1 MAFTRKMLKAMGIED
16 EKIDQII
23 DAHSETVDALK
34 ADRDAYKEDAA
45 KLAAVQKELDELKA
59 KGDDGYKAKYEAEKA
74 AHDALKA
81 DVAAKETKKAKTDA
95 YRELLKGANIDEKR
109 IATILRAEAPTI
121 DKIELDADGK
131 IKNAEQYTE
140 SIKSDWADFI
150 VTQSAKGTNTATPP
164 ANGGAASTKT
174 KEDIL
179 KIKDAG
185 ERQKAIAENP
195 TLFGIDYKGKIING
209 SNQCN

>member
-81 DVAAKETKKAKTDA
+81 DIAAKETKKAKTDA

-164 ANGGAASTKT
+164 ANGGTATTKT
-174 KEDIL
+174 REDIL

-195 TLFGIDYKGKIING
+195 TLFGID
-209 SNQCN
+209 

>member
-1 MAFTRKMLKAMGIED
+1 MGFSRKMLKAMNIEED
-16 EKIDQII
+16 KIDQII

-34 ADRDAYKEDAA
+34 ADRDTYKEDAA

-81 DVAAKETKKAKTDA
+81 DIAAKETKKAKTEA

-131 IKNAEQYTE
+131 IKNAEQYTQN
-140 SIKSDWADFI
+140 IKSDWADFI

-164 ANGGAASTKT
+164 ANGGTATTKT

-195 TLFGIDYKGKIING
+195 TLFGID
-209 SNQCN
+209 

>member
-1 MAFTRKMLKAMGIED
+1 MPPKNRRYYIMGFSRKMLKAMNIEE
-16 EKIDQII
+16 EKIEQII

-81 DVAAKETKKAKTDA
+81 DIAAKETKKAKTDA

-164 ANGGAASTKT
+164 ANGGTATTKT

-195 TLFGIDYKGKIING
+195 TLFGID
-209 SNQCN
+209 

>member
-1 MAFTRKMLKAMGIED
+1 MAFTRKMLKAMGIEE

-45 KLAAVQKELDELKA
+45 KLAAVQKELDALKA

-81 DVAAKETKKAKTDA
+81 DIAVKETKKAKTDA

-164 ANGGAASTKT
+164 ANGGTATTKT

-195 TLFGIDYKGKIING
+195 TLFGID
-209 SNQCN
+209 

>member
-1 MAFTRKMLKAMGIED
+1 MGFSRKMLKAMNIEE
-16 EKIDQII
+16 EKIEQII

-34 ADRDAYKEDAA
+34 AERDTYKEDAA

-81 DVAAKETKKAKTDA
+81 DIAAKETKKAKTDA

-174 KEDIL
+174 KEDIM

-195 TLFGIDYKGKIING
+195 TLFGID
-209 SNQCN
+209 

>member
-34 ADRDAYKEDAA
+34 ADRDTYKEDAA

-81 DVAAKETKKAKTDA
+81 DIAAKETKKAKTDA

-150 VTQSAKGTNTATPP
+150 VTQSAKGANTATPP

-195 TLFGIDYKGKIING
+195 TLFGID
-209 SNQCN
+209 

>member
-1 MAFTRKMLKAMGIED
+1 MGFSRKMLKAMNIEE
-16 EKIDQII
+16 EKIEQII

-34 ADRDAYKEDAA
+34 AERDGFKEDAA

-81 DVAAKETKKAKTDA
+81 DIAAKETKKAKTDA

-164 ANGGAASTKT
+164 ANGGAATTKT

-195 TLFGIDYKGKIING
+195 TLFGID
-209 SNQCN
+209 

>member
-34 ADRDAYKEDAA
+34 AERDGFKEDAA
-45 KLAAVQKELDELKA
+45 KLAAVQKELDALKA

-81 DVAAKETKKAKTDA
+81 DIAAKETKKAKTDA

-131 IKNAEQYTE
+131 IKNAEQYTQ

-150 VTQSAKGTNTATPP
+150 VTQSAKGANTATPP

-195 TLFGIDYKGKIING
+195 TLFGID
-209 SNQCN
+209 

>member
-34 ADRDAYKEDAA
+34 ADRDTYKEDAA

-81 DVAAKETKKAKTDA
+81 DIAAKETKQAKTDA

-131 IKNAEQYTE
+131 IKNAEQYTQ

-150 VTQSAKGTNTATPP
+150 VTQSAKGANTATPP

-195 TLFGIDYKGKIING
+195 TLFGID
-209 SNQCN
+209 

>member
-34 ADRDAYKEDAA
+34 ADRDTYKEDAA

-81 DVAAKETKKAKTDA
+81 DIAAKETKKAKTDA

-150 VTQSAKGTNTATPP
+150 VTQSAKGANTATPP
-164 ANGGAASTKT
+164 TNGGAATTKT

-195 TLFGIDYKGKIING
+195 TLFGID
-209 SNQCN
+209 

>member
-1 MAFTRKMLKAMGIED
+1 MGFSRKMLKAMNIEED
-16 EKIDQII
+16 KIEQII

-81 DVAAKETKKAKTDA
+81 DIAAKETKKAKTDA

-150 VTQSAKGTNTATPP
+150 VTQSAKGANTATPP
-164 ANGGAASTKT
+164 AHGGAASTKT

-195 TLFGIDYKGKIING
+195 TLFGID
-209 SNQCN
+209 

>member
-81 DVAAKETKKAKTDA
+81 DIAAKETKQAKTDA

-131 IKNAEQYTE
+131 IKNAEQYTQ

-195 TLFGIDYKGKIING
+195 TLFGID
-209 SNQCN
+209 

>member
-1 MAFTRKMLKAMGIED
+1 MGFSRKMLKAMGIEE
-16 EKIDQII
+16 EKIEQII

-34 ADRDAYKEDAA
+34 AERDGFKEDAA

-81 DVAAKETKKAKTDA
+81 DIAAKETKKAKTEA

-195 TLFGIDYKGKIING
+195 TLFGID
-209 SNQCN
+209 

>member
-1 MAFTRKMLKAMGIED
+1 MAFTRKMLKAMGIEE

-34 ADRDAYKEDAA
+34 ADRDAYKEDAE
-45 KLAAVQKELDELKA
+45 KLAAVQKELDALKA

-81 DVAAKETKKAKTDA
+81 DIAAKEAKKAKTDA

-140 SIKSDWADFI
+140 SIKSDWADFV

-195 TLFGIDYKGKIING
+195 TLFGID
-209 SNQCN
+209 

>member
-34 ADRDAYKEDAA
+34 ADRDTYKEDAA

-81 DVAAKETKKAKTDA
+81 DIAAKETKKAKTDA

-164 ANGGAASTKT
+164 ANGGAATTKT
-174 KEDIL
+174 REDIL

-195 TLFGIDYKGKIING
+195 TLFGID
-209 SNQCN
+209 

>member
-1 MAFTRKMLKAMGIED
+1 MGFSRKMLKAMNIEED
-16 EKIDQII
+16 KIEQII

-81 DVAAKETKKAKTDA
+81 DIAAKETKKAKTDA
-95 YRELLKGANIDEKR
+95 YRELLKGTNIDEKR

-164 ANGGAASTKT
+164 AHGGTATTKT

-195 TLFGIDYKGKIING
+195 ALFGID
-209 SNQCN
+209 

>member
-34 ADRDAYKEDAA
+34 ADRDTYKEDAA

-81 DVAAKETKKAKTDA
+81 DIAAKETKKAKTDA

-131 IKNAEQYTE
+131 IKNAEQYTQ
-140 SIKSDWADFI
+140 SIKSDWADFV

-164 ANGGAASTKT
+164 ANGGAATTKT

-195 TLFGIDYKGKIING
+195 TLFGID
-209 SNQCN
+209 

>member
-34 ADRDAYKEDAA
+34 ADRDAYKEDAG
-45 KLAAVQKELDELKA
+45 KLAAVQKELDALKA

-81 DVAAKETKKAKTDA
+81 DIAAKETKKAKTDA

-131 IKNAEQYTE
+131 IKNSEQYTA

-150 VTQSAKGTNTATPP
+150 VTQSAKGANTATPP
-164 ANGGAASTKT
+164 ANGGAATTKT

-195 TLFGIDYKGKIING
+195 TLFGID
-209 SNQCN
+209 

>member
-1 MAFTRKMLKAMGIED
+1 MGFSRKMLKAMNIEE
-16 EKIDQII
+16 EKIEQII
-23 DAHSETVDALK
+23 DAHSETVEALK

-81 DVAAKETKKAKTDA
+81 DIAAKETKKAKTDA

-150 VTQSAKGTNTATPP
+150 VTQSAKGANTATPP
-164 ANGGAASTKT
+164 ANGGTATTKT

-195 TLFGIDYKGKIING
+195 TLFGID
-209 SNQCN
+209 

>member
-16 EKIDQII
+16 EKIEQII

-81 DVAAKETKKAKTDA
+81 DIAAKETKKAKTDA

-140 SIKSDWADFI
+140 SIKSDWADFV

-164 ANGGAASTKT
+164 ANGGTATTKT

-195 TLFGIDYKGKIING
+195 TLFGID
-209 SNQCN
+209 

>member
-34 ADRDAYKEDAA
+34 ADRDAYKEDAS

-81 DVAAKETKKAKTDA
+81 DIAAKETKKAKTDA

-164 ANGGAASTKT
+164 ANGGTASTKT

-195 TLFGIDYKGKIING
+195 TLFGID
-209 SNQCN
+209 

>member
-1 MAFTRKMLKAMGIED
+1 MGFSRKMLKAMNIEED
-16 EKIDQII
+16 KIEQII

-34 ADRDAYKEDAA
+34 ADRDTYKEDAA

-81 DVAAKETKKAKTDA
+81 DIAAKETKKAKTDA

-150 VTQSAKGTNTATPP
+150 VTQSAKGANTATPP
-164 ANGGAASTKT
+164 ANGGTATTKT

-195 TLFGIDYKGKIING
+195 TLFGID
-209 SNQCN
+209 

>member
-1 MAFTRKMLKAMGIED
+1 MGFSRKMLKAMNIEED
-16 EKIDQII
+16 KIEQII

-81 DVAAKETKKAKTDA
+81 DIAAKETKKAKTEA

-195 TLFGIDYKGKIING
+195 TLFGID
-209 SNQCN
+209 

>member
-1 MAFTRKMLKAMGIED
+1 MGFSRKMLKAMNIEE
-16 EKIDQII
+16 EKIEQII

-81 DVAAKETKKAKTDA
+81 DIAAKETKKAKTDA

-164 ANGGAASTKT
+164 ANGGAATTKT

-195 TLFGIDYKGKIING
+195 TLFGID
-209 SNQCN
+209 

>member
-1 MAFTRKMLKAMGIED
+1 MAFTRKMLKAMGIEED
-16 EKIDQII
+16 KIEQII

-81 DVAAKETKKAKTDA
+81 DIAAKETKKAKTDA

-109 IATILRAEAPTI
+109 IATILRAEAPII

-174 KEDIL
+174 REDIL

-195 TLFGIDYKGKIING
+195 TLFGID
-209 SNQCN
+209 

>member
-34 ADRDAYKEDAA
+34 AERDGFKEDAA

-81 DVAAKETKKAKTDA
+81 DIAAKETKKAKTDA

-131 IKNAEQYTE
+131 IKNAEQYTQ

-195 TLFGIDYKGKIING
+195 TLFGID
-209 SNQCN
+209 

>member
-81 DVAAKETKKAKTDA
+81 DIAAKETKKAKTEA

-195 TLFGIDYKGKIING
+195 TLFGID
-209 SNQCN
+209 

>member
-1 MAFTRKMLKAMGIED
+1 MGFSRKMLKAMNIEED
-16 EKIDQII
+16 KIEQII
-23 DAHSETVDALK
+23 DAHSETVEALK

-81 DVAAKETKKAKTDA
+81 DIAAKETKQAKTDA

-140 SIKSDWADFI
+140 NIKSDWADFI

-164 ANGGAASTKT
+164 AHGGAATTKT

-195 TLFGIDYKGKIING
+195 TLFGID
-209 SNQCN
+209 

>member
-121 DKIELDADGK
+121 DKIELDVDGK
-131 IKNAEQYTE
+131 IKNSEQYTE
-140 SIKSDWADFI
+140 RIKSDWADFV
-150 VTQSAKGTNTATPP
+150 VTQSAKGTNTATPL
-164 ANGGAASTKT
+164 AFDDTATTET

-195 TLFGIDYKGKIING
+195 TLFGID
-209 SNQCN
+209 

>member
-1 MAFTRKMLKAMGIED
+1 MLKAMGIED

-81 DVAAKETKKAKTDA
+81 DIAAKETKKAKTDA
-95 YRELLKGANIDEKR
+95 YRELLKASGIDEKR
-109 IATILRAEAPTI
+109 IEVVLRASAPTI
-121 DKIELDADGK
+121 DGIELDADGK
-131 IKNAEQYTE
+131 IKDIDKYSADIKTE
-140 SIKSDWADFI
+140 WGDFV
-150 VTQSAKGTNTATPP
+150 VTQSTKGTNTTNPP
-164 ANGGAASTKT
+164 ANNGGTSTMT
-174 KEDIL
+174 RADIMA
-179 KIKDAG
+179 IKDRA

-195 TLFGIDYKGKIING
+195 TLFGIN
-209 SNQCN
+209 

>member
-1 MAFTRKMLKAMGIED
+1 MGFSRKMLKAMGIEE
-16 EKIDQII
+16 EKIEQII

-45 KLAAVQKELDELKA
+45 KLAAVQKELDALKA

-81 DVAAKETKKAKTDA
+81 DIAAKETKKAKTDA

-164 ANGGAASTKT
+164 ANGGAATTKT

-195 TLFGIDYKGKIING
+195 TLFGID
-209 SNQCN
+209 

>member
-1 MAFTRKMLKAMGIED
+1 MGFSRKMLKAMNIEED
-16 EKIDQII
+16 KIEQII

-81 DVAAKETKKAKTDA
+81 DIAAKETKKAKTNA

-150 VTQSAKGTNTATPP
+150 VTQSAKGANTATPP

-195 TLFGIDYKGKIING
+195 TLFGID
-209 SNQCN
+209 

>member
-45 KLAAVQKELDELKA
+45 KLAAVQKELDALKA

-81 DVAAKETKKAKTDA
+81 DIAAKETKKAKTDA

-164 ANGGAASTKT
+164 ANGGAATTKT

-195 TLFGIDYKGKIING
+195 TLFGID
-209 SNQCN
+209 

>member
-1 MAFTRKMLKAMGIED
+1 MGFSRKMLKAMNIEE
-16 EKIDQII
+16 EKIEQII
-23 DAHSETVDALK
+23 EAHSETVDALK
-34 ADRDAYKEDAA
+34 ADRDTYKEDAA

-81 DVAAKETKKAKTDA
+81 DIAAKETKQAKTDA

-195 TLFGIDYKGKIING
+195 TLFGID
-209 SNQCN
+209 

>member
-1 MAFTRKMLKAMGIED
+1 MAFTRKMLKAMGIEE

-81 DVAAKETKKAKTDA
+81 DIAAKETKKAKTDA

-195 TLFGIDYKGKIING
+195 TLFGID
-209 SNQCN
+209 

>member
-1 MAFTRKMLKAMGIED
+1 MGFSRKMLKAMNIEED
-16 EKIDQII
+16 KIEQII

-81 DVAAKETKKAKTDA
+81 DIAAKETKKAKTDA

-164 ANGGAASTKT
+164 ANGGAATTKT
-174 KEDIL
+174 KEDIM

-195 TLFGIDYKGKIING
+195 TLFGID
-209 SNQCN
+209 

>member
-1 MAFTRKMLKAMGIED
+1 MGFSRKMLKAMNIEE
-16 EKIDQII
+16 EKIEQII

-34 ADRDAYKEDAA
+34 AERDGFKEDAA

-81 DVAAKETKKAKTDA
+81 DIAAKETKKAKTDA

-131 IKNAEQYTE
+131 IKNAEQYTQ

-164 ANGGAASTKT
+164 ANGGAATTKT

-195 TLFGIDYKGKIING
+195 TLFGID
-209 SNQCN
+209 

>member
-1 MAFTRKMLKAMGIED
+1 MAFTRKMLKAMGIEE

-34 ADRDAYKEDAA
+34 ADRDAYKEDAS
-45 KLAAVQKELDELKA
+45 KLAAVQKELDALKA

-81 DVAAKETKKAKTDA
+81 DIAAKETKKAKTDA

-150 VTQSAKGTNTATPP
+150 VTQSAKGANTATPP
-164 ANGGAASTKT
+164 ANGGTATTKT

-195 TLFGIDYKGKIING
+195 TLFGID
-209 SNQCN
+209 

>member
-1 MAFTRKMLKAMGIED
+1 MLKAMNIEE

-34 ADRDAYKEDAA
+34 ADRDTYKEDAA
-45 KLAAVQKELDELKA
+45 KLAAVQKELDALKA

-81 DVAAKETKKAKTDA
+81 DIAAKETKKAKTDA

-164 ANGGAASTKT
+164 ANGGAATTKT

-195 TLFGIDYKGKIING
+195 TLFGID
-209 SNQCN
+209 

>member
-81 DVAAKETKKAKTDA
+81 DIAAKETKKAKTDA

-121 DKIELDADGK
+121 DKIELDTDGK

-195 TLFGIDYKGKIING
+195 TLFGID
-209 SNQCN
+209 